1 MPIFS
6 IKRKSSKKEATNGK
20 TSATLPVTS
29 GSASS
34 YASTG
39 SHKPSFKS
47 SPYSPTTAPNPTTTA
62 PKYRDDSKLVFHCQL
77 AHGSPTGLIS
87 GFGNVKELYQKIG
100 DCFEIPA
107 QTVREKRMKIPSLYF
122 SFQDSFLHIEHA

>member
-6 IKRKSSKKEATNGK
+6 IKRKSSKKEDTNGK
-20 TSATLPVTS
+20 TSATLPETS

-34 YASTG
+34 YAPAG
-39 SHKPSFKS
+39 SNKPSSKS
-47 SPYSPTTAPNPTTTA
+47 SPYSTATAPNPTTTA

-107 QTVREKRMKIPSLYF
+107 PTVREKMMKSQLLCF
-122 SFQDSFLHIEHA
+122 SFQDSFLYIEYA